1 MQSTSLKALQSS
13 YMSLPTARLSE
24 ACIYPGRS
32 PTTTLPP
39 KPLTSPQ
46 NSSDGALNGTVTF
59 TIPDKTF
66 GGNTLEGD
74 IKYLVRANG
83 SLFAQGTASPGTKI
97 EADGKVDEDGA
108 YEIELELTNAAGRG
122 PKSKISQWI
131 GHDTPVSFSSANLHI
146 RQRSV
151 YPDMGSPDIY
161 GTWRLHE
168 PCDALV

>member
-1 MQSTSLKALQSS
+1 M
-13 YMSLPTARLSE
+13 Y
-24 ACIYPGRS
+24 IPG
-32 PTTTLPP
+32 
-39 KPLTSPQ
+39 PLADDNAPAQATDFSAKF
-46 NSSDGALNGTVTF
+46 SDGALNGTVTF

-83 SLFAQGTASPGTKI
+83 SLFAQGTASRNKI

-122 PKSKISQWI
+122 PKSKISQWM
-131 GHDTPVSFSSANLHI
+131 GHDTPVSLSLSQSHI

-168 PCDALV
+168 PCDAPRMT